1 MGRSGIAGR
10 RKLAL
15 AEGSATYTARRAE
28 IIEVAA
34 AVFKEK
40 GYEASTLQDIA
51 DRLKTDRASLYYYV
65 ASKEEL
71 LQEIVR
77 AVLEENVAMAER
89 VAARHLPA
97 VEKMTVLVEEM
108 MASFDRN
115 YPHMFVFI
123 EDLARV
129 ARIEGGWASSVLESR
144 RRFEQ
149 IVHGVVDQARGQ
161 GALRDDI
168 PDDLALL
175 ALFGMINWTHR
186 WYKPGGGFA
195 SGEVASTFTSL
206 LFNGLRAP
214 ADQAAPR

>member
-1 MGRSGIAGR
+1 
-10 RKLAL
+10 
-15 AEGSATYTARRAE
+15 
-28 IIEVAA
+28 
-34 AVFKEK
+34 
-40 GYEASTLQDIA
+40 
-51 DRLKTDRASLYYYV
+51 
-65 ASKEEL
+65 
-71 LQEIVR
+71 
-77 AVLEENVAMAER
+77 
-89 VAARHLPA
+89 
-97 VEKMTVLVEEM
+97 MTVLVEEM

-149 IVHGVVDQARGQ
+149 IVHGVVDQARAQ